1 MKRRP
6 TPDMAALFAEG
17 TQMDRAVARA
27 VKKAVEP
34 HIRAGNR
41 IAVME
46 NGKVRLPA
54 PAQARRRVKGRPRCA
69 G

>member
-1 MKRRP
+1 MLEAASGGMAMKRRP

-34 HIRAGNR
+34 HIRAGT
-41 IAVME
+41 E
-46 NGKVRLPA
+46 SL
-54 PAQARRRVKGRPRCA
+54 
-69 G
+69 